1 MHPGLTKA
9 AAIILKLAS
18 LAFIVAAVYHLA
30 AVFFD
35 LNKSSVLRNLLFV
48 IINIWCAMEIGRGR
62 KYFIFLFT
70 ILFIQQLISHGSWV
84 VNGESAQGR
93 VLDIFVLMSITIIY
107 AALLIRKSDRSGNPV
122 RTEYDAQ

>member
-18 LAFIVAAVYHLA
+18 VAFVIAALYHLA
-30 AVFFD
+30 AVFIE
-35 LNKSSVLRNLLFV
+35 LNNSSIRRNLLFV
-48 IINIWCAMEIGRGR
+48 VINIWCAIEMGRGR

-84 VNGESAQGR
+84 VNGESVQGR
-93 VLDIFVLMSITIIY
+93 ELDIFVLISVTIIY
-107 AALLIRKSDRSGNPV
+107 AALLIRKSDRSGRVLFKNL
-122 RTEYDAQ
+122 EI